1 MQPVDIFKTVI
12 QNINLD
18 KSPGDFEK
26 RKETLVDL
34 INVIGKK
41 EKEIMNGDD
50 PTKKKI
56 ERMTSLMKLVENKLI
71 PELEAWKDLYPEK
84 VVRIEKAV
92 KISKTLV
99 SEYKGK
105 IAKLRREEHSAVVI
119 PISQPTERHKSKKI
133 QSVPSSKDTLS
144 DKEAFWKN
152 ILKHRTNRG
161 DKGTYLQ
168 KNADRVA
175 RAMTNSIKSL
185 DVKMAKILIKYRH
198 PGQTLCLDGLKDIK
212 PEVLKIL
219 IGDKGHGVSLNG
231 LTKDKLTP
239 ELLKLINK
247 AKSRIF
253 LMGIEYGD
261 LSEKMQKLAKE
272 TKSYNIQFKDGGLS
286 GGGFGANYWGVKG
299 RTKRKAERE
308 MAKKELAGL
317 SPKQLE
323 KAIEEDSGA
332 LSYLP
337 GLTSLNDAQAKS
349 LSKYKGYLYLSGLTS
364 LNDAQAKSLSEHT
377 GGGLYLSGLTS
388 LNDAQ
393 VKSLSKYKDYL
404 DLSGL
409 TSLSDAQAKSLSKY
423 KGDLDLSG
431 LTSLSDAQ
439 AKSLSKYKGDLDLS
453 GLTSLNDAQAKS
465 LSEHTGGG
473 LYLSGLTSMSEKAY
487 KTLPEKRG
495 GISLPSKNEIK
506 FVKEEESLTSIL
518 DNGYLDHLN
527 PTQKE
532 NAQIIERVFREYNLP
547 DNIIAAAI
555 VNAMAESSLDAN
567 ANSKDEDS
575 VGLFQLNIKGAG
587 HGMTI
592 EERKDPVKNAR
603 TIIIREILTER
614 GVRLLQAA
622 ADGASIAK
630 LAAIFSKDIE
640 RPVDV
645 KKRMVERMKI
655 AAEYFKEE
663 ISATKIKQY
672 VAEIMKE
679 AGETME
685 SVDHF
690 RKGNE
695 WASKGDNV
703 KAAESYRKAI
713 TEEPGNP
720 LYSLRLAN
728 TLASQG
734 KNDDAAKEY
743 WEAVGKADLK
753 NEQHR
758 PILAESYLRLGNI
771 SAGKGKEREAFGLY
785 ASVLT
790 YAKEDSPIYEE
801 AASRQKILAENFDN
815 WEGQL
820 KIENES

>member
-337 GLTSLNDAQAKS
+337 
-349 LSKYKGYLYLSGLTS
+349 
-364 LNDAQAKSLSEHT
+364 
-377 GGGLYLSGLTS
+377 
-388 LNDAQ
+388 
-393 VKSLSKYKDYL
+393 
-404 DLSGL
+404 
-409 TSLSDAQAKSLSKY
+409 
-423 KGDLDLSG
+423 
-431 LTSLSDAQ
+431 
-439 AKSLSKYKGDLDLS
+439 

>member
-388 LNDAQ
+388 
-393 VKSLSKYKDYL
+393 
-404 DLSGL
+404 
-409 TSLSDAQAKSLSKY
+409 
-423 KGDLDLSG
+423 
-431 LTSLSDAQ
+431 
-439 AKSLSKYKGDLDLS
+439 
-453 GLTSLNDAQAKS
+453 
-465 LSEHTGGG
+465 
-473 LYLSGLTSMSEKAY
+473 MSEKAY